1 MSSVVV
7 EESIAR
13 VNAQKDQARETKKRH
28 SRIFWTEFCLGFIT
42 GTLNA
47 KQERPRERE
56 TQKRR
61 TLLIERATAAAC
73 GFFFLFLFVRVTNA
87 REFNIYIYIVP
98 GRRRRRS
105 LEREIVFPIHRYG
118 YLDFKI

>member
-13 VNAQKDQARETKKRH
+13 VNAQKDLRREKTLAY
-28 SRIFWTEFCLGFIT
+28 FFCLGFFT

-47 KQERPRERE
+47 KQEPQEGWMRERE

-87 REFNIYIYIVP
+87 REHIIVP
-98 GRRRRRS
+98 GGGGGG
-105 LEREIVFPIHRYG
+105 V
-118 YLDFKI
+118 